1 MAVEVVQAPNE
12 MVIPAYSDIIFTTKF
27 TQAETLEAMLANKY
41 KFVCDVY
48 VNSEKVARLKVSP
61 NKNKLGVFDISKVVQ
76 DYVQETRK
84 AGKQSLFEQTVQ
96 THVIHNTDK
105 LSRNDNTIVKVE
117 VLFGEEFLFFD
128 TLTTFNGMTAFA
140 GNPSVTIKNGAVSE
154 EASRYFYKIFN
165 GCTQF
170 TDGFEAFDVS
180 TYINNNANDLFLTKF
195 PDYASSG
202 LSQKVRLTDYHT
214 MARFDAQSANAFV
227 SLDGLSTVSSTGRYV
242 QIKQYNSSDSLLATD
257 SYNVSTGNGAALE
270 EGEFNIVGRT
280 PMNLLY
286 FGAGAKNIDN
296 SDIALNASTA
306 YYEITAVTSGGV
318 AKSKTY
324 RFTIQDEDCKGFE
337 TVRLCWLNTFG
348 TWDYYNFTKRSTR
361 VTNVKRNQF
370 RKNVGNWQDA
380 SESVSWTYNTFEG
393 GKGAYSVDASKTIEA
408 NTDYITETE
417 ATFLEELFTSPSVMF
432 YAGSNNWITA
442 SVTESSYT
450 KQTKVNDKLIQY
462 VLNIELG
469 HKTVVQNR

>member
-1 MAVEVVQAPNE
+1 MPVEVVQAPNE
-12 MVIPAYSDIIFTTKF
+12 MVIPAYSDIIFTTK
-27 TQAETLEAMLANKY
+27 TGLSGTVEQLIASKY

-48 VNSEKVARLKVSP
+48 VNSDKVARLKVSP

-105 LSRNDNTIVKVE
+105 YSRNDNTVVKVE
-117 VLFGEEFLFFD
+117 VLFGEEFIFFD

-140 GNPSVTIKNGAVSE
+140 GDPSKTVKNGSVLN

-170 TDGFEAFDVS
+170 TDGFESFDVS
-180 TYINNNANDLFLTKF
+180 TYINNNANDLLLTKF
-195 PDYASSG
+195 PSYTDSG
-202 LSQKVRLTDYHT
+202 LSQKIRLTDYHT
-214 MARFDAQSANAFV
+214 MARFDSQSSNDKFTA
-227 SLDGLSTVSSTGRYV
+227 LDGTEESSTGRYI
-242 QIKQYNSSDSLLATD
+242 QIKQYDSAGSTLATN
-257 SYNVSTGNGAALE
+257 SYVVSSSNGAALE

-296 SDIALNASTA
+296 SDIALDASTA
-306 YYEITAVTSGGV
+306 YYEITAVNASGT

-324 RFTIQDEDCKGFE
+324 RFTLQDEDCKGFE

-380 SESVSWTYNTFEG
+380 SESVNWTYNTFEG
-393 GKGAYSVDASKTIEA
+393 GKGVYSVDASKTIEA

-442 SVTESSYT
+442 NVTESSYT

>member
-1 MAVEVVQAPNE
+1 MAVTVVQAPNE
-12 MVIPAYSDIIFTTKF
+12 MVIPAYSDIVFTVK
-27 TQAETLEAMLANKY
+27 ETSIGSLSDMLAARY

-61 NKNKLGVFDISKVVQ
+61 NKNKLGVFDISKAVQ

-105 LSRNDNTIVKVE
+105 YSRNDNTVVKVE
-117 VLFGEEFLFFD
+117 VLFGQEYLFFEN
-128 TLTTFNGMTAFA
+128 LTQFNGFNNA
-140 GNPSVTIKNGAVSE
+140 GNPALTVKNANVSQE
-154 EASRYFYKIFN
+154 NARYFYKIFN

-180 TYINNNANDLFLTKF
+180 TYINNNANDLLLTKF

-214 MARFDAQSANAFV
+214 MARFDSQSSNDKFTA
-227 SLDGLSTVSSTGRYV
+227 LDGTEESSTGRYI
-242 QIKQYNSSDSLLATD
+242 QIKQYNSADSLLITN
-257 SYNVSTGNGAALE
+257 SYVVSSSNGAALE

-296 SDIALNASTA
+296 SNIALNASTA
-306 YYEITAVTSGGV
+306 YYEITVVNASGT

-432 YAGSNNWITA
+432 YAGSNNWVTA
-442 SVTESSYT
+442 NVTESSYT

-469 HKTVVQNR
+469 HKTVVQNT

>member
-12 MVIPAYSDIIFTTKF
+12 MVIPAYSDIVFTVKDTG
-27 TQAETLEAMLANKY
+27 TGTLAEMLAARF

-61 NKNKLGVFDISKVVQ
+61 NKNKIGVFDISKVVQ

-105 LSRNDNTIVKVE
+105 YSRNDNTIVKVE
-117 VLFGEEFLFFD
+117 VLFGQEFLFLEN
-128 TLTTFNGMTAFA
+128 LTQFNGFNNA
-140 GNPSVTIKNGAVSE
+140 GAPALTVKNTNVSQQGA
-154 EASRYFYKIFN
+154 RYFYKIFN

-180 TYINNNANDLFLTKF
+180 TYINNNANDLLLTKF

-202 LSQKVRLTDYHT
+202 LSQNVRLTDYHT
-214 MARFDAQSANAFV
+214 MARFDSQSNDQFTA
-227 SLDGLSTVSSTGRYV
+227 LDGTTENSTGRYI
-242 QIKQYNSSDSLLATD
+242 QIKQYNSADSLLATN
-257 SYNVSTGNGAALE
+257 SYVVSSGNGAALE
-270 EGEFNIVGRT
+270 EGEFSIVGRT

-296 SDIALNASTA
+296 SNIALNASTA
-306 YYEITAVTSGGV
+306 YYEITVVNASGT

-380 SESVSWTYNTFEG
+380 SETVNWTYNTFEG
-393 GKGAYSVDASKTIEA
+393 GKGVYSVDASKTIEA

-432 YAGSNNWITA
+432 YAGSNNWVTA
-442 SVTESSYT
+442 NVTESSYT

>member
-12 MVIPAYSDIIFTTKF
+12 MVIPAYSDIVFTVKDTG
-27 TQAETLEAMLANKY
+27 TGSLAEMLAAKY

-61 NKNKLGVFDISKVVQ
+61 NKNKIGVFDISKVVQ

-105 LSRNDNTIVKVE
+105 YSRNDNTVVKVE
-117 VLFGEEFLFFD
+117 VLFGQEYLFEEN
-128 TLTTFNGMTAFA
+128 LTQFNGFNNA
-140 GNPSVTIKNGAVSE
+140 GNPALTVKNANVSQE
-154 EASRYFYKIFN
+154 NARYYYKIFN

-180 TYINNNANDLFLTKF
+180 TYINNNANDLLLTKF

-214 MARFDAQSANAFV
+214 MARFDSQTNDQFTA
-227 SLDGLSTVSSTGRYV
+227 LDNTSENSTGRYI
-242 QIKQYNSSDSLLATD
+242 QIKQYDSADSVLATN
-257 SYNVSTGNGAALE
+257 SYVVSTANGAALE
-270 EGEFNIVGRT
+270 EDEFNIVGRT

-286 FGAGAKNIDN
+286 FGVGAKNIDN
-296 SDIALNASTA
+296 SDITLNASTA
-306 YYEITAVTSGGV
+306 YYEITVVNASNT

-380 SESVSWTYNTFEG
+380 SETVNWTYNTFEG
-393 GKGAYSVDASKTIEA
+393 GKGVYSVDASKTIEA